1 MTADEIT
8 ALSARALSQAIHA
21 RRVSAREVMQATLAR
36 IATLNPTLNA
46 VVSLRDTD
54 ALLAEADTL
63 DAELAAGHSRGWMH
77 GMPQAIKDLA
87 MTAGL
92 TTTMGSPVFARQVP
106 AEDSIHVARMRSA
119 GAIVIGKTNVPEFGL
134 GSHTTNPLFGPTLNP
149 YDTTRSAGG
158 CNGRWTTTP
167 AWPTRASPAACCR
180 ATRRSPSTTARPSTR
195 SSPQASTGTRRAA
208 SRRGSKAWIQRSMR
222 QKRERVQSPNG

>member
-92 TTTMGSPVFARQVP
+92 TTTMGSPVRPLVCPPRALV
-106 AEDSIHVARMRSA
+106 EVVNSESA
-119 GAIVIGKTNVPEFGL
+119 LALE
-134 GSHTTNPLFGPTLNP
+134 
-149 YDTTRSAGG
+149 
-158 CNGRWTTTP
+158 
-167 AWPTRASPAACCR
+167 
-180 ATRRSPSTTARPSTR
+180 
-195 SSPQASTGTRRAA
+195 
-208 SRRGSKAWIQRSMR
+208 
-222 QKRERVQSPNG
+222 